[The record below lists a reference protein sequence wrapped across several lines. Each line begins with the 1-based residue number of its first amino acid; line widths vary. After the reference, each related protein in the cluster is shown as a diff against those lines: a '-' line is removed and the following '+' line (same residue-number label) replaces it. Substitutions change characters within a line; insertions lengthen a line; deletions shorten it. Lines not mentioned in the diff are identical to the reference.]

1 MQNNLE
7 NLPAG
12 SVHVCWSGPRVSSL
26 CTGRGWNCWIVLPC
40 WKRTSQCCWAFCWSR
55 RPVISWRTWSGSE
68 YRDISLNHS
77 SKEKQIF
84 FSLHFTFFSFY
95 ILSILCISFLI
106 KYLCSCPLYHSY
118 PSYPIPILT
127 IPLSFPSFLSFSILP
142 ILPILYLSLLSTY
155 HFHPFLPWQYL
166 FLNKSN
172 SLTALSLYSTNC
184 VSFLLI

>member
-84 FSLHFTFFSFY
+84 FLLYFTFFSFY

-118 PSYPIPILT
+118 PSYPIPI
-127 IPLSFPSFLSFSILP
+127 
-142 ILPILYLSLLSTY
+142 YLLSPY
-155 HFHPFLPWQYL
+155 HFHPSYPFLSFLFFLSYTYPYYPPIISILFYHGNICSLIKVTRWQL
-166 FLNKSN
+166 FLYIR
-172 SLTALSLYSTNC
+172 LTASASY
-184 VSFLLI
+184 